1 MKPIIT
7 VEFGARAG
15 EYEYREESIPL
26 HSPEELFE
34 FVAPGG
40 ECERVP
46 DEVEEIRIVFLPPQ
60 HSNASNPIAD
70 LPAVLQ
76 LHMVVFTGPLSEISQ
91 TAEQIIDKAG
101 RGELSGAFLK
111 VIGVGNNSYIKKI

>member
-7 VEFGARAG
+7 VEFSARAG
-15 EYEYREESIPL
+15 EYEYKEESIPL

-46 DEVEEIRIVFLPPQ
+46 DEVEEIRMVFLPPQ
-60 HSNASNPIAD
+60 HSNTSNPVAD

-76 LHMVVFTGPLSEISQ
+76 LHMVVLTGPLSEISQ

-101 RGELSGAFLK
+101 RGELSDSFLD
-111 VIGVGNNSYIKKI
+111 VIGARKIKE